1 MEVINHSVIT
11 DSYLCGMSNKFL
23 VRLGM
28 HLDETLRVK
37 NFPFIIRTGAD
48 HTIKNY
54 LNWVEKRLSTF
65 YFMDSSPVS
74 IRLNNLNDR
83 LSFVKFVKFSAPFV
97 ICDFPLFN
105 VSKELLS
112 KRKMWPE
119 VRYSQKNFTLWTVR
133 LQWLLFFTLEWYKT
147 RYNHR
152 VTLLL
157 VVILKHATDYSR
169 VFCKQ
174 LTNWGCRFGCKPRAV
189 HAHD

>member
-28 HLDETLRVK
+28 HLDETLRLK
-37 NFPFIIRTGAD
+37 TSHSLSELELIIN
-48 HTIKNY
+48 KNY
-54 LNWVEKRLSTF
+54 LNWVEKGLSTF
-65 YFMDSSPVS
+65 YSMDSSPVS
-74 IRLNNLNDR
+74 IGLNNLNDR
-83 LSFVKFVKFSAPFV
+83 ISFVKFVKFSAPFV
-97 ICDFPLFN
+97 ICDFTLFN

-112 KRKMWPE
+112 KRKILSE

-133 LQWLLFFTLEWYKT
+133 LQWLLLFTLEWYKT

-169 VFCKQ
+169 LFCKQ
-174 LTNWGCRFGCKPRAV
+174 LTNWGCRFGCKPQAV